1 MLLALSFFYDLAF
14 FEHIILLFSHFYILS
29 FLFYF
34 LRPSLHHH
42 FFHFPYATFCILLHF
57 FSLLSD
63 WEFFSTVILVAIL
76 KMLVWLLKY
85 IKLGMAESL
94 CCPPGTITTSFFS
107 YQFSSVAQWCPTL
120 WDPMSRSMPG
130 LPVHHQLPEF
140 T

>member
-34 LRPSLHHH
+34 LHPSLHHH

-57 FSLLSD
+57 FLLSD

-94 CCPPGTITTSFFS
+94 CCPPGTITTSLFS

-120 WDPMSRSMPG
+120 WDPMNRSMPG